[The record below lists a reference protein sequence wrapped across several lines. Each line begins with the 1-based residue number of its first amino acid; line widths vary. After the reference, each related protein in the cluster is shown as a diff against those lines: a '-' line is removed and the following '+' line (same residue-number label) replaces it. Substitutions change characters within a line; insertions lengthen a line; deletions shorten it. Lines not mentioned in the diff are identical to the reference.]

1 MHAGEQCSRA
11 AIVQRQIGSLHGS
24 THSALPCNFN
34 DIRRSRE
41 VVCACAPK
49 NAELSHRG
57 GTRYVH
63 FSLCIFWTMDAQM
76 HRDVFSRSRSLKS
89 RGRRPCVHPCIDP
102 ENPCIRATTR
112 RTPTSARLDRVGL
125 HSRVTTSRHQRTSSR
140 LSTVCTLHSGPRGP
154 AHDRAAHSEAVRNRG
169 PFEARPRP
177 RAGPFPGPFVV
188 PGGP

>member
-1 MHAGEQCSRA
+1 MQRSCSDRSGRYTARRTALCRA
-11 AIVQRQIGSLHGS
+11 IS
-24 THSALPCNFN
+24 TISG
-34 DIRRSRE
+34 DRGRS
-41 VVCACAPK
+41 CAPVRPRTR
-49 NAELSHRG
+49 NFPIEAERG
-57 GTRYVH
+57 TSI
-63 FSLCIFWTMDAQM
+63 FLCVSFGKMDAQM

>member
-1 MHAGEQCSRA
+1 MPALRFEVPRRRHAVEAIRKVHAGEQCSRA

-63 FSLCIFWTMDAQM
+63 FSLCIFWKNGCTDAQ
-76 HRDVFSRSRSLKS
+76 
-89 RGRRPCVHPCIDP
+89 RRLFKVKIV
-102 ENPCIRATTR
+102 EIA
-112 RTPTSARLDRVGL
+112 G
-125 HSRVTTSRHQRTSSR
+125 QK
-140 LSTVCTLHSGPRGP
+140 
-154 AHDRAAHSEAVRNRG
+154 AVR
-169 PFEARPRP
+169 PPVHRP
-177 RAGPFPGPFVV
+177 
-188 PGGP
+188 